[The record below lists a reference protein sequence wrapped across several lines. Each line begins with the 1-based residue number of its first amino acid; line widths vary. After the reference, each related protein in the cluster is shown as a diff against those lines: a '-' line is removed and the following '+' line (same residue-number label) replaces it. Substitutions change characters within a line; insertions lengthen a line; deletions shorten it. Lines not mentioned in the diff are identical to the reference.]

1 MNINRIQS
9 FNQQKSFKAGKV
21 RVFSDFDRTFLPA
34 SHKQFVSTDKLITLS
49 SVFCAFRNFKDFLNK
64 TRKDLE
70 FTITTGRT
78 YGEFLTMVEAAKKH
92 REMYLLFKE
101 ASEILNEQ
109 VQDNVY
115 FGMPLPDTLIVKN
128 GSDEYIK
135 NGTDEDF
142 YEKGLYPFKY
152 ELTNKKKEE
161 DIRKITGWD
170 GPKVKK
176 IINDAFK
183 SRGFRIFEGDSEHS
197 KNDYDTKSLYT
208 DGKLYYEESRP
219 DEWQV
224 GFRKDGNLK
233 MYIIHPRDF
242 ENTDLRQNKYQEIK
256 NEIETKLKAENIKFK
271 LTDENKSD
279 GRIAYSYEPDLQEI
293 GEEHLTKFYDTSK
306 ALKEAEK
313 NNDLVI
319 VAGDG
324 SNDFEMLNPA
334 YYLKNYL
341 TDEIYNRHGK
351 ENLLNALNNP
361 DSIIEILN
369 KDSELAETFMKM
381 PFRGVVVRQEDGSND
396 LSILESFASGKY
408 QKITVVNQGELESG
422 IKQAIKA
429 YSEQNSKYKDVLSS
443 DLKEVIKEEPP
454 KSPQKEEGDD
464 GGQNGDGNSGGNG
477 GGDDGKSESNAW
489 KYILG
494 VIGAVGLG
502 GGIYAWNKNRKKE
515 NM

>member
-1 MNINRIQS
+1 MQIVKIQE
-9 FNQQKSFKAGKV
+9 FNQQKNFKAGKA

-92 REMYLLFKE
+92 REMYLLLKE

-161 DIRKITGWD
+161 DIKKLTGWD
-170 GPKVKK
+170 GSKVKK

-242 ENTDLRQNKYQEIK
+242 ENKDLRKNKYQEIK

-351 ENLLNALNNP
+351 ENLLNALNDP
-361 DSIIEILN
+361 DSLIEVLN
-369 KDSELAETFMKM
+369 KDPELAEIFVKM
-381 PFRGVVVRQEDGSND
+381 PFRGIVVRQEDGSND
-396 LSILESFASGKY
+396 LSKLEPFAGGKY
-408 QKITVVNQGELESG
+408 QKIIVVNQGELESG
-422 IKQAIKA
+422 IKQSIKA
-429 YSEQNSKYKDVLSS
+429 YAEQNPKYKEKLSP
-443 DLKEVIKEEPP
+443 DFKKQVEPESP
-454 KSPQKEEGDD
+454 KKPNNTDSNDND
-464 GGQNGDGNSGGNG
+464 NDNGNKKGNSLL
-477 GGDDGKSESNAW
+477 
-489 KYILG
+489 KYVLG
-494 VIGAVGLG
+494 ACTLLGIGSGVYL
-502 GGIYAWNKNRKKE
+502 WNRSKKNVKKLDSKK
-515 NM
+515 NI

>member
-34 SHKQFVSTDKLITLS
+34 SHKQFVKNSDKELMTM
-49 SVFCAFRNFKDFLNK
+49 VFNKFKSFKDLLNN
-64 TRKDLE
+64 TRDGLK

-78 YGEFLTMVEAAKKH
+78 YGEFLMMAETAK
-92 REMYLLFKE
+92 RGRF
-101 ASEILNEQ
+101 N
-109 VQDNVY
+109 
-115 FGMPLPDTLIVKN
+115 MPLPDTLIVKN

-135 NGTDEDF
+135 DGTDEDF

-161 DIRKITGWD
+161 DIKKLTGWD
-170 GPKVKK
+170 GSKVKK

-242 ENTDLRQNKYQEIK
+242 ENLDLRKNKYQEIK

-279 GRIAYSYEPDLQEI
+279 GRFAYSYEPDLQEI

-351 ENLLNALNNP
+351 ENLLNALSNP

-369 KDSELAETFMKM
+369 KDSELAEIFMKM

-422 IKQAIKA
+422 IKQSIKA
-429 YSEQNSKYKDVLSS
+429 YSEQNSEYKDALSS
-443 DLKEVIKEEPP
+443 DLKEVIKEELP
-454 KSPQKEEGDD
+454 KSPQKEGDD
-464 GGQNGDGNSGGNG
+464 GGQNGGGNSGGNG

-502 GGIYAWNKNRKKE
+502 GGIYAWNKNKKNKE
-515 NM
+515 N

>member
-1 MNINRIQS
+1 MQIVKIQE
-9 FNQQKSFKAGKV
+9 FNQQKNFKAGKA
-21 RVFSDFDRTFLPA
+21 RVFSDFDRTFLPS
-34 SHKQFVSTDKLITLS
+34 SHKNFVKNYDSRFVNAI
-49 SVFCAFRNFKDFLNK
+49 RENFKSFKEFLNN
-64 TRKDLE
+64 TREGLK

-78 YGEFLTMVEAAKKH
+78 FGEFLTMAEVARDRK
-92 REMYLLFKE
+92 
-101 ASEILNEQ
+101 
-109 VQDNVY
+109 

-128 GSDEYIK
+128 GSDEHIRIGSDEGFY
-135 NGTDEDF
+135 NGGEF
-142 YEKGLYPFKY
+142 PFKY
-152 ELTNKKKEE
+152 EVINKEKEA
-161 DIRKITGWD
+161 KIKEISGWD
-170 GPKVKK
+170 GVKVKE
-176 IINDAFK
+176 IIREAFK
-183 SRGFRIFEGDSEHS
+183 NKGFKIFEGDSEHS

-242 ENTDLRQNKYQEIK
+242 ENKDLRKNKYQEIK

-341 TDEIYNRHGK
+341 TDEIYNRCGK
-351 ENLLNALNNP
+351 ENLLNALNDP
-361 DSIIEILN
+361 DSLIEVLN
-369 KDSELAETFMKM
+369 KDPELAEIFVKM

-396 LSILESFASGKY
+396 LSKLESFASGKY
-408 QKITVVNQGELESG
+408 QKIIVVNQGELQSG
-422 IKQAIKA
+422 IKQTIKA
-429 YSEQNSKYKDVLSS
+429 YSEQNPKYKEKLSA
-443 DLKEVIKEEPP
+443 DLKKQVDSESPKEPNN
-454 KSPQKEEGDD
+454 SDSND
-464 GGQNGDGNSGGNG
+464 NDNNNDNGNKKGNSL
-477 GGDDGKSESNAW
+477 W

-494 VIGAVGLG
+494 ACTLLGIGSGAYL
-502 GGIYAWNKNRKKE
+502 WNRNKKKVKKLDSKKNI
-515 NM
+515 